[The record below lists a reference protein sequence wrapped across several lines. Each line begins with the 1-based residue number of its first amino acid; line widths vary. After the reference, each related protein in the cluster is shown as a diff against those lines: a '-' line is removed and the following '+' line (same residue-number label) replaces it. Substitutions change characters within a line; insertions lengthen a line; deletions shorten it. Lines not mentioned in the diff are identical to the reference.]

1 VTPQIRDRLP
11 PVELLA
17 IVVAVVVAVVVVVV
31 FSLRGGGD
39 DLSRGAPVR
48 ARSLL
53 SPRTVLFGDALTAQ
67 LEVVSDTHRVDP
79 SSVRIDARFGPYR
92 PVAPPTV
99 RRREIRG
106 AEYLSWTATLLCLE
120 LECLPAGEEQTR
132 IRLGP
137 ARVTYSLEE
146 NDARVASTIVVRWPA
161 VLVHSRV
168 DAAELAARDPRGE
181 PPWRA
186 DLASL
191 PDATYRASPRLL
203 AALLFGLGAILVG
216 SALALLSPVLLPL
229 LRRRRDEDGPRLPP
243 LEQALELLERSGGN
257 ADALQERREALEL
270 VAAELA
276 RRGERELELAAR
288 RLAWSEDPP
297 PHEHTVALAQSVRRL
312 NGSGSNGRAA

>member
-1 VTPQIRDRLP
+1 MTPQVRDRLP
-11 PVELLA
+11 PVEFLA
-17 IVVAVVVAVVVVVV
+17 IVVAVVVAVVVVLV

-39 DLSRGAPVR
+39 DLSQGAPIRV
-48 ARSLL
+48 RSLL
-53 SPRTVLFGDALTAQ
+53 TPRAVLFGDTLTAQ
-67 LEVVSDTHRVDP
+67 LEVASDTHRVDP
-79 SSVRIDARFGPYR
+79 TSVRIDARFGRYR

-120 LECLPAGEEQTR
+120 LECLPAGEGQTR

-146 NDARVASTIVVRWPA
+146 DDVRIARTMVVRWPP

-186 DLASL
+186 DLGSL
-191 PDATYRASPRLL
+191 PAVTYRAPPTLV
-203 AALLFGLGAILVG
+203 AAVLFGLGAILVG
-216 SALALLSPVLLPL
+216 SALALMSPVLLPL
-229 LRRRRDEDGPRLPP
+229 LRRRRDGDGPRLPP
-243 LEQALELLERSGGN
+243 LEQALELLERSGGSV
-257 ADALQERREALEL
+257 DAVHERREALEL
-270 VAAELA
+270 IAAELA
-276 RRGERELELAAR
+276 RRGEHELELSAR

-312 NGSGSNGRAA
+312 NGSGRNGRPA

>member
-1 VTPQIRDRLP
+1 VTPQVRDRLP

-31 FSLRGGGD
+31 FSLRGGGN
-39 DLSRGAPVR
+39 DLSRGEPIR

-53 SPRTVLFGDALTAQ
+53 TPRAVLFGDALTAQ

-79 SSVRIDARFGPYR
+79 TSVRIDARFGRFR

-106 AEYLSWTATLLCLE
+106 ADYLSWTATLLCLE
-120 LECLPAGEEQTR
+120 LECLPAGKGQTR
-132 IRLGP
+132 VRLGP
-137 ARVTYSLEE
+137 ARVTYSLRE
-146 NDARVASTIVVRWPA
+146 DDVKKARTIVVRWPA
-161 VLVHSRV
+161 ALVQSRV

-191 PDATYRASPRLL
+191 PAVTYRASPTLV
-203 AALLFGLGAILVG
+203 AALLFGLGAVLVG

-229 LRRRRDEDGPRLPP
+229 LRRRRDDDGPRLPP
-243 LEQALELLERSGGN
+243 LEQALELLERGGAS

-276 RRGERELELAAR
+276 RRGEHELELAAR

-297 PHEHTVALAQSVRRL
+297 PQEHTVALAQSVRRL
-312 NGSGSNGRAA
+312 NGSGRNGRAA